1 VQTRYIGLSA
11 LDTLLGHLTWG
22 LDAKRATNIGI
33 VLCIRGLRPRFSLE
47 KQVFEGSREDFLI
60 SGGEVWEEESA
71 IVGSLVFEDAIDG
84 MEHLSS
90 DSDQSLELCFV
101 AAQQGLVEG
110 PEMRIMA

>member
-1 VQTRYIGLSA
+1 MTGLGVPIEQQGVGLWS
-11 LDTLLGHLTWG
+11 DIYLG
-22 LDAKRATNIGI
+22 
-33 VLCIRGLRPRFSLE
+33 LCPRFSLE